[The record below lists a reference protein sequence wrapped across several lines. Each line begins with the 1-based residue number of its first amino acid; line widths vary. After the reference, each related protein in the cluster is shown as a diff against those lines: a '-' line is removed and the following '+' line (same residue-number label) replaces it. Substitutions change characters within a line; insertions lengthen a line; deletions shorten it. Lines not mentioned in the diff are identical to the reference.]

1 MVFCVDSPPK
11 KLKNR
16 MCISRLNKKIRNTE
30 RRRREKGIRQPCV
43 TPWELG
49 LTSSCLVSY
58 VLAKKH
64 FLFLN
69 HIST

>member
-16 MCISRLNKKIRNTE
+16 MCISRLNKKIRNTD

-43 TPWELG
+43 TP
-49 LTSSCLVSY
+49 
-58 VLAKKH
+58 
-64 FLFLN
+64 
-69 HIST
+69 